1 MPEKSGIFLFL
12 RRSAMKK
19 VDLKRYAYLIA
30 KVGANVQKGQDVVVY
45 ANLDQE
51 LLANYIV
58 EDCYKLGARLVTVEW
73 ISDKLTKTQYK
84 KASVKALSEFPV
96 WKEEKQKYINEKLP
110 AVIYIESSD
119 PDALKGVNQKKVS
132 EVHRN
137 TIVKVKPYRDQR
149 ENKYQWVVAG
159 AASKAWAKKVFPGVP
174 SSKAVNQLWDAIL
187 LTSRCSED
195 PIKAWDEHN
204 ADLEKRTAYL
214 NSLNLDYLHYESSN
228 GTNFKVWLN
237 EKALWLA
244 GGESI
249 RHTGVFFNPN
259 IPTEECFTSPI
270 AGKAE
275 GIVYSSK
282 PLSYNGELIENFSI
296 RFENGK
302 AVEVKAEKGQ
312 QLLEEMIHMDEGA
325 CKLGEVALVPYD
337 SPINN
342 TGILFFNTLYD
353 ENAACHLALGIG
365 FNNCIKDFEKYSN
378 EEIKKMGVNDSGIHV
393 DFMIGSK
400 DLNITGYT
408 RNGKKVQIFKNGN
421 WAF

>member
-1 MPEKSGIFLFL
+1 
-12 RRSAMKK
+12 MKK

-30 KVGANVQKGQDVVVY
+30 KVGANVQKGQDVIVY

-137 TIVKVKPYRDQR
+137 TIAKVKPYRDQR

-174 SSKAVNQLWDAIL
+174 ASKAVNQLWDAIL
-187 LTSRCSED
+187 STSRCSED

-249 RHTGVFFNPN
+249 RHTGTFFNPN

-270 AGKAE
+270 AGKAV

-365 FNNCIKDFEKYSN
+365 FNNCIKDFEKYTN

-408 RNGKKVQIFKNGN
+408 RDGKKVQIFKNGN